1 MKIKIVYLL
10 FAVVLAGCA
19 GSPLQ
24 TGVEAEQNRMQ
35 IGDVKMG
42 MSQSMVRRIMGPAYK
57 REIRMIDGREYE
69 VWYYLTKGTLLY
81 QTRYLD
87 RNFTPFIFSDN
98 VLVGWG
104 WKYFNHL
111 FEIEEENCVPEESS
125 EKIPENA
132 APKDKKLDETIRK
145 ILEEESHGN
154 VNPQEAQPSTQKPSQ
169 KSTSEEMPE
178 KAFQNQMP
186 QENLSPNKAEA
197 APEQSSENLN
207 PQNLE
212 EPEEQSAIQQA
223 EKMTKQDEE
232 TNEVPKAKENKD
244 IQKPIMPE
252 YQENTNKSEEN
263 AKESLPK
270 EAPPCKKNR
279 SENYNWWE

>member
-57 REIRMIDGREYE
+57 REIRMIDGHEYE

-111 FEIEEENCVPEESS
+111 FEMDEENCAPEESS
-125 EKIPENA
+125 DKIPESA
-132 APKDKKLDETIRK
+132 APKDKKLEETIRK

-154 VNPQEAQPSTQKPSQ
+154 VNPQEAQPSTAKPSQ
-169 KSTSEEMPE
+169 KSTGEEMPE
-178 KAFQNQMP
+178 KASQTQMP
-186 QENLSPNKAEA
+186 QENLSPNKAETE
-197 APEQSSENLN
+197 PEQSSENLN

-212 EPEEQSAIQQA
+212 KPGEQSTVPQS
-223 EKMTKQDEE
+223 EKMREQNAES
-232 TNEVPKAKENKD
+232 NEVPKAEENKEL
-244 IQKPIMPE
+244 QKPIMPE
-252 YQENTNKSEEN
+252 YQENAKPEEKAN
-263 AKESLPK
+263 ESLPQ
-270 EAPPCKKNR
+270 EAPSCKKNR
-279 SENYNWWE
+279 SEHYNWWE